1 MPIIAFLP
9 KLKWLS
15 GRVPTAFTARQLGV
29 STRSVAYWRTGARL
43 PTGAHRTGLSRLYER
58 AQYNVMKQGGLA
70 PLSAAK
76 YRGLSPTNFDIWAD
90 RLTEITSRMTA
101 DRVTSWL
108 QGQGIDPMDLSDAE
122 LDELEARY
130 KDGVLEAIDNFGG
143 DIEDAE
149 RYF

>member
-1 MPIIAFLP
+1 MPIIPFVP
-9 KLKWLS
+9 KLTWL
-15 GRVPTAFTARQLGV
+15 GTRVPTAFTARQLGV
-29 STRSVAYWRTGARL
+29 STRTVAYWRTGQRL

-58 AQYNVMKQGGLA
+58 AQYNVMKQAGLS
-70 PLSAAK
+70 PLSASK

-108 QGQGIDPMDLSDAE
+108 QRQGIDPMDLSDAE
-122 LDELEARY
+122 LDELEDKYR
-130 KDGVLEAIDNFGG
+130 DGVLDAIDEFGG